1 MHGARKRAQPVE
13 TQRSPGALF
22 AATFDPFGRTVYGR
36 VLGMLISVPDPVGM
50 FSKIF
55 EVFTHAIRF
64 GFGLARGDDFPRD
77 PDVSLRHPRERVQ
90 TGITSAQLYGLL
102 QMV

>member
-1 MHGARKRAQPVE
+1 MTLDA
-13 TQRSPGALF
+13 
-22 AATFDPFGRTVYGR
+22 FGRTVYGR